1 MATKRKSL
9 TKKTRFEVFKRDS
22 FKCQYC
28 GATAPEAV
36 LVVDHIDPI
45 SQDGADEMI
54 NYITACQPC
63 NAGKSDRKLSDTTA
77 VLKQRAQLE
86 ELAIRREQL
95 EMMLDW
101 RNELKSLDEDALEAV
116 KKEWSELTRSQY
128 YLNETGQQKAKQL
141 LAKFTL
147 AKFTLAQILDA
158 MKVSATQYL
167 KFGADGVLDKD
178 SVNEAWEKV
187 KGIAHNSK
195 EGIDRY
201 VYYVRAIARNR
212 FTYCNE
218 GQALSLIKDLKKLGA
233 PDELLKEIAVDA
245 TSWTDWKNGMYNAI
259 AIAEMDTP

>member
-101 RNELKSLDEDALEAV
+101 RNGLKSLDEDALEAV

-141 LAKFTL
+141 L

-201 VYYVRAIARNR
+201 VYYVRAIVRNR

>member
-1 MATKRKSL
+1 MATKRKNLS
-9 TKKTRFEVFKRDS
+9 KKTRFEVFKRDS

-45 SQDGADEMI
+45 SKDGADEMI

-63 NAGKSDRKLSDTTA
+63 NAGKSDRKLSDGTA
-77 VLKQRAQLE
+77 VQKQRAQLE

-101 RNELKSLDEDALEAV
+101 RNGLKSIDEDALEAV
-116 KKEWSELTRSQY
+116 KAEWSELTGGQY
-128 YLNETGQQKAKQL
+128 YLNEAGQQKVKQL

-147 AKFTLAQILDA
+147 AQVLDA

-167 KFGADGVLDKD
+167 KFDADGVLDRD
-178 SVNEAWEKV
+178 SVNEAWGKV
-187 KGIAHNSK
+187 KGVAHNAK
-195 EGIDRY
+195 EGVDRY
-201 VYYVRAIARNR
+201 VYYVRAIVRNR

-218 GQALSLIKDLKKLGA
+218 GQALSLIKELKKLGA
-233 PDELLKEIAVDA
+233 PDEMLKEIAIEA

-259 AIAEMDTP
+259 AMAQGGKP